1 MGILHRRYCYVHQN
15 EKTQLRVTSQRGL
28 SGNAGDRYG
37 KPETVAYPLGFS
49 IKSLKVTHVDCD
61 SHSSPAAIDHRAESL
76 PRQDLLLKTIGICGN
91 AGIQRVSPSP
101 CATVWPMT
109 RRW

>member
-1 MGILHRRYCYVHQN
+1 MFTRM
-15 EKTQLRVTSQRGL
+15 KKL
-28 SGNAGDRYG
+28 SFVLLLSAACLAMPVNRYG